1 MTLVGKI
8 LTLLILLLSVC
19 FLLIGITINASHQAW
34 HEKAMEN
41 KRAVETANQQIAAM
55 KAENSKKQTEIETEK
70 VQRMLR
76 IQQLESQLQVAQNDL
91 KLKSEEL
98 DIQKI
103 KASESSQIASENEK
117 RLTEQDQIIASLQTR
132 LRTLTEDIASQR
144 TRVVS
149 MTNQIFEL
157 EGERRKLD
165 SLHKDLGEKNALL
178 TKVLKKNGL
187 LETDLVDHIPPAIE
201 GRVYAVQNDTIAFS
215 LGTDD
220 GMRAGHVVDIF
231 RGNRFVGTAEITVVE
246 PNRSAARID
255 KNLTKFAVESGDR
268 ITTNW
273 VRDQK

>member
-34 HEKAMEN
+34 HVKAMAN
-41 KRAVETANQQIAAM
+41 KTAVEVANRQIEAI
-55 KAENSKKQTEIETEK
+55 KADNTRKQTMIETEK

-76 IQQLESQLQVAQNDL
+76 IQQLESQLQLVQRDL
-91 KLKSEEL
+91 NQRNTEF
-98 DIQKI
+98 DAQKI
-103 KASESSQIASENEK
+103 KASEASQIASENEK
-117 RLTEQDQIIASLQTR
+117 RLTEQDQIIASLSTR
-132 LRTLTEDIASQR
+132 MRTLTEDIASQR
-144 TRVVS
+144 ERVIA
-149 MTNQIFEL
+149 MTTQIFEL
-157 EGERRKLD
+157 EGKRRSLE

-220 GMRAGHVVDIF
+220 GMREGHVVDIF
-231 RGNRFVGTAEITVVE
+231 RGNRFVGTAEITVTQ

-255 KNLTKFAVESGDR
+255 KNLTKFAIETGDR

>member
-19 FLLIGITINASHQAW
+19 FLLIGITINASHQNWAR
-34 HEKAMEN
+34 KADEN
-41 KRAVETANQQIAAM
+41 KRAVEASNQRIATIM
-55 KAENSKKQTEIETEK
+55 AENSKKQTEIETEK

-91 KLKSEEL
+91 KIMSEEL
-98 DIQKI
+98 DGQRI
-103 KASESSQIASENEK
+103 KASESSEIANQNEK
-117 RLTEQDQIIASLQTR
+117 RLTEQDQIIAGLQLR
-132 LRTLTEDIASQR
+132 ERTLTENIAAQR
-144 TRVVS
+144 TRVIS
-149 MTNQIFEL
+149 MTNQIFVL
-157 EGERRKLD
+157 EGQERNLK
-165 SLHKDLGEKNALL
+165 SIEKGLGDQVALL

-187 LETDLVDHIPPAIE
+187 EKTDLVDHIPPAIE